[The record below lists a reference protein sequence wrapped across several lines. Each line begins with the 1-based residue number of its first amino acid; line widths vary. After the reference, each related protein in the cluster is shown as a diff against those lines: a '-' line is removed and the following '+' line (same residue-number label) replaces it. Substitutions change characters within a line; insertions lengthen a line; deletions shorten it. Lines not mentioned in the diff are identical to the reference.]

1 MDRREP
7 SIQGLGPRV
16 HLFVRPGAR
25 GAFTSL
31 FRDTLGCEVVE
42 RDFGLQY
49 PVVLV
54 SFSDGSRFSAEFT
67 DLAPVGALRECARH
81 RGSCR
86 ATLSPTIRA
95 SGGHGSSSGQRIW
108 PGISGRSVAPGSR
121 SSGTEEVRTPISWRL
136 VGRCSGGSTSTTRVP
151 KPRESSYGRAS
162 AIERALTLSPER
174 QPVRSRGG
182 RRPSSTAWGQVPT
195 TGFELRVAG
204 GGRRG
209 DYLLAR
215 AGRDT

>member
-67 DLAPVGALRECARH
+67 DLAPVGAPGDAVSDDQSFRGAWLEFRTTDLAGDQRKVRSAGIPEFRH
-81 RGSCR
+81 GGSTH
-86 ATLSPTIRA
+86 AYF
-95 SGGHGSSSGQRIW
+95 
-108 PGISGRSVAPGSR
+108 VAPG
-121 SSGTEEVRTPISWRL
+121 
-136 VGRCSGGSTSTTRVP
+136 
-151 KPRESSYGRAS
+151 
-162 AIERALTLSPER
+162 
-174 QPVRSRGG
+174 
-182 RRPSSTAWGQVPT
+182 GQV
-195 TGFELRVAG
+195 FRWVDV
-204 GGRRG
+204 
-209 DYLLAR
+209 DYE
-215 AGRDT
+215 GP